1 MEKLSLDKQYYLFK
15 NLSDLF
21 SSGFTIKESLQ
32 FLSEVGGRQLTV
44 KKIAN
49 KLGEGNSFSDSIV
62 GLIHNDFYNQIMI
75 SEKYGDL
82 SSCLVE
88 LSQFIEV
95 KLKNKSKIKDLLFY
109 PIVLVIILIG
119 IVYAINAF
127 VLPQLSSINSMQ
139 HYDLIWLYI
148 FLFFIFFGILIV
160 FVMYKRLPLLRKRD
174 IISRIPFIGKIYKAY
189 MGYILSLEL
198 KMLIQNGIDLK
209 NILRILKDFKPN
221 TVMYKL
227 GKKAQYLA
235 DHGEDIGKLTKM
247 YSFIPAE
254 FNGFFHHG
262 SKVSDI
268 LIKLEAFSL
277 IKFDEM
283 NRRSNQLINLIQP
296 LLFLFIGICI
306 VLAYLVILMPIYSSL
321 KGI

>member
-1 MEKLSLDKQYYLFK
+1 MEKLSLNKQYYLFK

-21 SSGFTIKESLQ
+21 SAGFTIKESLQ
-32 FLSEVGGRQLTV
+32 FLSEVGGRQSTI

-49 KLGEGNSFSDSIV
+49 KLSEGSSFSGSII
-62 GLIHNDFYNQIMI
+62 GLVHNDFYNQIMI

-82 SSCLVE
+82 SSCLAE
-88 LSQFIEV
+88 LSHFIEV

-139 HYDLIWLYI
+139 HYDLGWLYI
-148 FLFFIFFGILIV
+148 ILFCMFMAILIV
-160 FVMYKRLPLLRKRD
+160 SVMYKRLPLLRKRD
-174 IISRIPFIGKIYKAY
+174 VISRIPFIGKIYKAY

-209 NILRILKDFKPN
+209 NILSILKDFKPN
-221 TVMYKL
+221 TIMYLL
-227 GKKAQYLA
+227 GEKARCLA
-235 DHGEDIGKLTKM
+235 NHGEDVGQLTKM
-247 YSFIPAE
+247 YSFIPTE

-262 SKVSDI
+262 SKVSEI
-268 LIKLEAFSL
+268 LIKLEAFSQ
-277 IKFDEM
+277 IKFEEM
-283 NRRSNQLINLIQP
+283 NRRYNQLINLIQP

-306 VLAYLVILMPIYSSL
+306 VLAYLVVLMPIYSSL

>member
-1 MEKLSLDKQYYLFK
+1 MEKLSLNKQYYLFK

-21 SSGFTIKESLQ
+21 SAGFTIKESLQ
-32 FLSEVGGRQLTV
+32 FLSQVGGRQSTI

-49 KLGEGNSFSDSIV
+49 KLSEGSSFSDSIV
-62 GLIHNDFYNQIMI
+62 GLVHNDFYNQIMI

-82 SSCLVE
+82 SSCLAE
-88 LSQFIEV
+88 LSHFIEV

-127 VLPQLSSINSMQ
+127 VLPQLSSINAMQ
-139 HYDLIWLYI
+139 HYDLGWLYMI
-148 FLFFIFFGILIV
+148 LLCMLMGILIV
-160 FVMYKRLPLLRKRD
+160 SVMYKRLPLLRKRD
-174 IISRIPFIGKIYKAY
+174 VISRIPFIGKIYTAY

-209 NILRILKDFKPN
+209 NILSILKDFKPN
-221 TVMYKL
+221 TIMYLL
-227 GKKAQYLA
+227 GEKARRLA
-235 DHGEDIGKLTKM
+235 DHGEDVGQLTKM
-247 YSFIPAE
+247 YSFIPVE

-262 SKVSDI
+262 SKVSEI
-268 LIKLEAFSL
+268 LIKLDAFSQ
-277 IKFDEM
+277 IKFEEM

-306 VLAYLVILMPIYSSL
+306 VLAYLVVLMPIYSSL

>member
-21 SSGFTIKESLQ
+21 SAGFTIKESLQ
-32 FLSEVGGRQLTV
+32 FLSEVGGRQSTV

-49 KLGEGNSFSDSIV
+49 KLSEGNSFSDSIV
-62 GLIHNDFYNQIMI
+62 GLVHNDFYNQIMI

-82 SSCLVE
+82 SSCLAE
-88 LSQFIEV
+88 LSHFIEV
-95 KLKNKSKIKDLLFY
+95 KLENKSKIKDLLFY
-109 PIVLVIILIG
+109 PIILVIILIG
-119 IVYAINAF
+119 IVYAINSF
-127 VLPQLSSINSMQ
+127 VLPQLGSINYMQ
-139 HYDLIWLYI
+139 HYDLGWLYI
-148 FLFFIFFGILIV
+148 ILFCMFMGTLIV
-160 FVMYKRLPLLRKRD
+160 SVMYKRLPLLRKRD
-174 IISRIPFIGKIYKAY
+174 VISGIPFIGKIYTAY

-209 NILRILKDFKPN
+209 NILSILKDFKPN
-221 TVMYKL
+221 TIMYLL
-227 GKKAQYLA
+227 GEKARRLA
-235 DHGEDIGKLTKM
+235 DHGEDVGQLTKM
-247 YSFIPAE
+247 YSFIPVE

-262 SKVSDI
+262 SKVSEI
-268 LIKLEAFSL
+268 LIKLDAFSQ
-277 IKFDEM
+277 IKFEEM

-306 VLAYLVILMPIYSSL
+306 VLAYLVVLMPIYSSL

>member
-21 SSGFTIKESLQ
+21 SAGFTIKESLQ
-32 FLSEVGGRQLTV
+32 FLSKVGGRQLKV

-49 KLGEGNSFSDSIV
+49 KLSEGNSFSDSIL

-75 SEKYGDL
+75 SEKYGNL
-82 SSCLVE
+82 SSCLDE

-119 IVYAINAF
+119 IFYAINTF

-139 HYDLIWLYI
+139 HYDLMWLYI
-148 FLFFIFFGILIV
+148 ILFCTFLGSLIV
-160 FVMYKRLPLLRKRD
+160 FVMYKRLPLLSKRD

-209 NILRILKDFKPN
+209 NILSILKDFKPN

-227 GKKAQYLA
+227 GKKAQCLA
-235 DHGEDIGKLTKM
+235 DHGEDVGKLTQM
-247 YSFIPAE
+247 YSFIPTE

-262 SKVSDI
+262 SKVTDI
-268 LIKLEAFSL
+268 LIKLEAFSR

>member
-1 MEKLSLDKQYYLFK
+1 MEKLSLNKQYYLFK

-32 FLSEVGGRQLTV
+32 FLSEVGGRQSTI
-44 KKIAN
+44 KKIAH
-49 KLGEGNSFSDSIV
+49 KLSEGNSFSDSIV
-62 GLIHNDFYNQIMI
+62 GLVHNDFYNQIMI

-82 SSCLVE
+82 SSCLAE
-88 LSQFIEV
+88 LSHFIEV

-139 HYDLIWLYI
+139 HYNLGWLYI
-148 FLFFIFFGILIV
+148 LTFSLLVGITIGV
-160 FVMYKRLPLLRKRD
+160 IMYKRLPLLRKRD
-174 IISRIPFIGKIYKAY
+174 VISRIPFIGKIYRAY

-198 KMLIQNGIDLK
+198 KMLIRNGIDLK
-209 NILRILKDFKPN
+209 NILNILKDFKSN
-221 TVMYKL
+221 TIMYLL
-227 GKKAQYLA
+227 GEKARHLA
-235 DHGEDIGKLTKM
+235 NRGEDVGKLTEM
-247 YSFIPAE
+247 YAFVPSE
-254 FNGFFHHG
+254 FNGFFHRG
-262 SKVSDI
+262 SKVSEI
-268 LIKLEAFSL
+268 LVKLEAFSQ
-277 IKFDEM
+277 IKFEEM

-306 VLAYLVILMPIYSSL
+306 VLAYLVVLMPIYSSL
-321 KGI
+321 KGL

>member
-1 MEKLSLDKQYYLFK
+1 MKKLSLNKQYYLFK

-21 SSGFTIKESLQ
+21 NAGFTIKESLQ
-32 FLSEVGGRQLTV
+32 FLSEVGNRQSTI
-44 KKIAN
+44 KKISN
-49 KLGEGNSFSDSIV
+49 NLSEGNTFSNSIA
-62 GLIHNDFYNQIMI
+62 GLVHNEFYNQIMI

-82 SSCLVE
+82 SSCLSA
-88 LSQFIEV
+88 LSCFIEV

-109 PIVLVIILIG
+109 PIILVIILLG
-119 IVYAINAF
+119 IVYVINTF

-139 HYDLIWLYI
+139 HYNLGWLYS
-148 FLFFIFFGILIV
+148 LLLFIFAGIIIV
-160 FVMYKRLPLLRKRD
+160 AVMYKRLPLLRKRD
-174 IISRIPFIGKIYKAY
+174 VIARIPFIGKIYKAY

-209 NILRILKDFKPN
+209 NILNILKDFKTN
-221 TVMYKL
+221 TIMYLL
-227 GKKAQYLA
+227 GEKARQLA
-235 DHGEDIGKLTKM
+235 NRGEDVDKLTKM
-247 YSFIPAE
+247 YSFVPSE

-262 SKVSDI
+262 SKVSEI
-268 LIKLEAFSL
+268 LIKLEVFSQ
-277 IKFDEM
+277 IKFEEM

-306 VLAYLVILMPIYSSL
+306 VLAYLVVLMPIYSSL